1 MVDKTKVLIIDD
13 DKDVCVLIKDILE
26 ETGRYEVM
34 VSNQGK
40 EGISLAKSQQPDL
53 ILLDLIMPDMDG
65 AAVAN
70 VLSEDES
77 TKSLPVVFLTG
88 FAAPAAFLSELI
100 KNEDLQQGVGQVGGY
115 PFIQKPISPKELVVR
130 LETILRNK

>member
-1 MVDKTKVLIIDD
+1 MANKTRVLIIDD
-13 DKDVCVLIKDILE
+13 DKDVCALVKEILE
-26 ETGRYEVM
+26 ETGTYEVI

-77 TKSLPVVFLTG
+77 TKSLPLVFLTA
-88 FAAPAAFLSELI
+88 FAAPAAFLSDLI
-100 KNEDLQQGVGQVGGY
+100 KNEDLQQGAGQVGGY
-115 PFIQKPISPKELVVR
+115 PFIQKPISPKELVAR
-130 LETILRNK
+130 LGTILRNK